1 MHETLLAFA
10 WMIAA
15 LLPMAALFSPIYFYN
30 AHSKRRPNPERRLP
44 VLLYIFFLLVGG
56 VVGFFFGMIKG
67 AEWACSFPK
76 AGNLCG
82 LAGVFLTG
90 PAAAAFAIAAV
101 GSLVLLMPSDRPD
114 SSD

>member
-1 MHETLLAFA
+1 MGVV
-10 WMIAA
+10 
-15 LLPMAALFSPIYFYN
+15 ALFSPTYFYST
-30 AHSKRRPNPERRLP
+30 HSRRRPNPERRFP
-44 VLLYIFFLLVGG
+44 VLLYIFFLLIGG

-67 AEWACSFPK
+67 GEWACSIPK

-101 GSLVLLMPSDRPD
+101 GSLALLMPADPPTPRD
-114 SSD
+114 